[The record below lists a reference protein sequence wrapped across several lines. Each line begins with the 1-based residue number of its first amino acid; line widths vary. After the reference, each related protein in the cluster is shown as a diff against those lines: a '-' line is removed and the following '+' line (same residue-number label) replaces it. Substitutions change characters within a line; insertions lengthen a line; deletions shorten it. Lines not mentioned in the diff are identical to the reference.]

1 MSQDRPPSLD
11 ALRDLETSVRDQFA
25 VNRRVL
31 SFDEYF
37 TLFQDKPAGH
47 SRTAAQYLRDCL
59 DFYGT
64 RELDHMGA
72 VTTRYRLF
80 DCPWED
86 DDESCVRYRVVG
98 QESAQAELYRMLTN
112 FIQEGRVTRLILL
125 HGPNGSAKSSF
136 IRCLARGLEAY
147 STEDVGAIYAFN
159 WVFPSSRLAK
169 KRLGFGGEGD
179 RPQSLDSYAHLEEE
193 DIDARLPA
201 DLRDHPLLLLPKER
215 RRALFEQMRESG
227 DFPETFRVGD
237 YLTDGDLSPRS
248 RMIAD
253 TLLNAYHGDFQRLL
267 QHIQVERFY
276 FSLRYR
282 RGVVTIEPQL
292 HVDASVR
299 QVTMDQQLQSLPP
312 SLRSLNLYEPMGDLV
327 DANRGMVE
335 FNDLLKKPLDS
346 YKYLLATCE
355 KGTVALPSA
364 ILHLDTLFLASSN
377 ERHLAA
383 FKEYQDFPSF
393 KGRMDLVK
401 MPYLRNYRIERA
413 IYEEQI
419 ARGGLSHQVAPHATY
434 VVALWAVL
442 TRLRQP
448 IHDDAPE
455 GLRAVLKKMSPIEK
469 AEFYAGDREPEGLT
483 PEQTRELRAYLP
495 ILMNER
501 QADIDYEGAF
511 GASPREM
518 KEVMLNALQDESHP
532 GLTPLGIFDELR
544 KIVKLKSVYE
554 WLKRP
559 EQAGYHGHDAFIDIV
574 FERWL
579 DHIDNELRTAMGLV
593 SAEQYDELFQK
604 YILHVSYLLKGEKI
618 YNSAASRAEAPDS
631 DLMERLETIWKAP
644 EDRERFRRDLIGRV
658 GAYRIDYPG
667 EELNYRR
674 LFPALFRALEA
685 DYYSKQKAEMRKA
698 GEQAL
703 SVLTEEAEGPR
714 ASNRKLT
721 AEQRKAATEV
731 IERLEADFGYP
742 RPAIREALGTLIGQR
757 Y

>member
-1 MSQDRPPSLD
+1 MSQDESPSLG
-11 ALRDLETSVRDQFA
+11 ALRGLEASVREQFEN
-25 VNRRVL
+25 NRRVL

-37 TLFQDKPAGH
+37 SLFQHAPQEH
-47 SRTAAQYLRDCL
+47 CRTAAQYLRDCL

-64 RELDHMGA
+64 REIEHMGRS
-72 VTTRYRLF
+72 TTRYRLF

-86 DDESCVRYRVVG
+86 DDESSVRYRVVG
-98 QESAQAELYRMLTN
+98 QEQAQAELYRMLTN

-147 STEDVGAIYAFN
+147 SAEPEGAIYAFN

-169 KRLGFGGEGD
+169 KRLGFGGED
-179 RPQSLDSYAHLEEE
+179 DTPKSLESYAHLEE
-193 DIDARLPA
+193 DDVDARLPA

-215 RRALFEQMRESG
+215 RRELLEGMRREG
-227 DFPETFRVGD
+227 TLHEDFRIGD
-237 YLTDGDLSPRS
+237 YIRDGDLSPRS
-248 RMIAD
+248 KTIAD
-253 TLLNAYHGDFQRLL
+253 TLLSAYHGDFQRLL

-292 HVDASVR
+292 HVDASLR

-312 SLRSLNLYEPMGDLV
+312 SLRSLSLYEPMGDLV

-355 KGTVALPSA
+355 KGTVALPNA
-364 ILHLDTLFLASSN
+364 ILHLDALFLASSN

-401 MPYLRNYRIERA
+401 MPYLRNFRTERA

-442 TRLRQP
+442 TRLKQP
-448 IHDDAPE
+448 LHADAPE
-455 GLRAVLKKMSPIEK
+455 SLRDALKKMSPIEK
-469 AEFYAGDREPEGLT
+469 AEFYAGTREPEGLT
-483 PEQTRELRAYLP
+483 PEQTRDLRAHLP
-495 ILMNER
+495 TLINEC

-559 EQAGYHGHDAFIDIV
+559 KQEGYHDHEAFIDIV

-579 DHIDNELRTAMGLV
+579 DHVDNELRSAMGLV

-604 YILHVSYLLKGEKI
+604 YILHVSYLQKGEKI
-618 YNSAASRAEAPDS
+618 YNSAASRAEEPDA
-631 DLMERLETIWKAP
+631 DLMERLEKIWQAP

-658 GAYRIDYPG
+658 GAYRVDYPG

-674 LFPALFRALEA
+674 LFPALFRALES
-685 DYYSKQKAEMRKA
+685 DYYSKQQSEMRKV
-698 GEQAL
+698 GQYAL
-703 SVLTEEAEGPR
+703 ALLTEEEEGPR
-714 ASNRKLT
+714 ASNMKLGQ
-721 AEQRKAATEV
+721 EQRAKAEEV
-731 IERLEADFGYP
+731 LKRLEQDFNYP
-742 RPAIREALGTLIGQR
+742 RIAIREALGSLIGQR

>member
-1 MSQDRPPSLD
+1 MSQDESPSLD
-11 ALRDLETSVRDQFA
+11 ALRKLETSICDQFSA
-25 VNRRVL
+25 NRCVL

-37 TLFQDKPAGH
+37 ALFQTDATAH
-47 SRTAAQYLRDCL
+47 CRTAPQYVRDCL

-64 RELDHMGA
+64 QELDHMGA
-72 VTTRYRLF
+72 LTTRYKLF

-98 QESAQAELYRMLTN
+98 QENAQSELYRMLTN

-147 STEDVGAIYAFN
+147 SKEDVGAIYAFN

-169 KRLGFGGEGD
+169 KRLGFAGED
-179 RPQSLDSYAHLEEE
+179 EVLRSLESYAHLEEE
-193 DIDARLPA
+193 DVDARLPA
-201 DLRDHPLLLLPKER
+201 DLRDHPLLLLPRER
-215 RRALFEQMRESG
+215 RRELLETMRG
-227 DFPETFRVGD
+227 AGAFPEDFRIGD

-292 HVDASVR
+292 HVDASLR
-299 QVTMDQQLQSLPP
+299 QVTVDQQLQALPP

-401 MPYLRNYRIERA
+401 MPYLRNYMTECA

-419 ARGGLSHQVAPHATY
+419 ARGGLSHLVAPHATY

-448 IHDDAPE
+448 NHEDAPE
-455 GLRAVLKKMSPIEK
+455 ALRDVLKKMTPIEK
-469 AEFYAGDREPEGLT
+469 AEFYAGKREPEGLA
-483 PEQTRELRAYLP
+483 PDQARELRAYLP
-495 ILMNER
+495 TLTDER
-501 QADIDYEGAF
+501 QAEIDYEGAF

-532 GLTPLGIFDELR
+532 GLTPLGIFEELR

-559 EQAGYHGHDAFIDIV
+559 EQSGYHGHEAFIDVV

-579 DHIDNELRTAMGLV
+579 DHVDNELRSAMGLV
-593 SAEQYDELFQK
+593 SADQYDELFQK
-604 YILHVSYLLKGEKI
+604 YILHVSYLLKGEKL
-618 YNSAASRAEAPDS
+618 YNASASRAESPDEELMKRLEKLWDAPD
-631 DLMERLETIWKAP
+631 
-644 EDRERFRRDLIGRV
+644 DRERFRRDLIGRV

-667 EELNYRR
+667 SALNYRR

-685 DYYSKQKAEMRKA
+685 DYYSKQKAEIRKA
-698 GEQAL
+698 GEYAL
-703 SVLTEEAEGPR
+703 TVLTEEAEGPR
-714 ASNRKLT
+714 ASRGELSADERAT
-721 AEQRKAATEV
+721 AAQV
-731 IERLEADFGYP
+731 IGRLESDFGYP
-742 RPAIREALGTLIGQR
+742 RSAIREALGTLIGQR